1 MPEYPTATKPI
12 PVHSEKLA
20 PMAAGG
26 ARGFPE
32 LGANAVMTREQVAAW
47 LQVRPRQVERLGV
60 PCLDLGRKT
69 KRYFAREVLAWIQE
83 RRVR

>member
-1 MPEYPTATKPI
+1 MREYPTATKPI

-32 LGANAVMTREQVAAW
+32 LGANAVMTREQVAA
-47 LQVRPRQVERLGV
+47 
-60 PCLDLGRKT
+60 
-69 KRYFAREVLAWIQE
+69 
-83 RRVR
+83 

>member
-1 MPEYPTATKPI
+1 MPEYRTATKPI
-12 PVHSEKLA
+12 RFHSGKLA

-26 ARGFPE
+26 ARDVPE
-32 LGANAVMTREQVAAW
+32 LGANAVMTREQVAVW

-69 KRYFAREVLAWIQE
+69 KRYLAREVLAWIQE